1 MSRKIQRIAPVAV
14 FDIET
19 EAWDQFVCG
28 SLLTVS
34 GSLRSF
40 TFKEERAF
48 VEAILAIG
56 TGDVFAHNGGRFDFL
71 WFIDAMIRHRLLTD
85 SMKITATESG
95 SSALLLTITGP
106 GLALKLRDSFRMFPI
121 SLARMGGK
129 DSVGLDC
136 EMRSDECHEAA
147 RLQRANGKP
156 VIGCGGYCA
165 IRRSMS
171 KAAMRRAIEYCEQDC
186 RALLDGLQRL
196 IAFAE
201 GDARLSLGA
210 TTGSTAWKTA
220 RAWGLIG
227 PTPLTMREWWR
238 IREAYYGGRVGLFRS
253 SAPEGFHYD
262 ITSSYPHQCS
272 QDLPDGEPILYHAP
286 SDARRAYRAGKPGIY
301 EAKITI
307 PKDYWIPPLPFRAM
321 INGEKRNAYPIGTF
335 FGSWAL
341 PEIEYAESLPGVK
354 VDPQGCV
361 VFPESRHPFAPLM
374 DHLIGL
380 RLRFGKDTAE
390 GILLKLWANSLYGK
404 FAQEPATHR
413 LVIATSAMDLGPGAT
428 PINESQTAWMV
439 PYDRTPPIP
448 DSSHV
453 EKAAYI
459 TARGRIQLHRMLVAR
474 GGDDAIY
481 CDTDSV
487 FSTRERGPKDGIGKG
502 LGTWADEGP
511 FRNFDAIAP
520 KLYRYD
526 EDRGGKWK
534 PSLKAKGIALTRDID
549 DLAAGIIWR
558 TMKSGKPIVNRTG
571 VLSLRSALRSSSGS
585 LFQRR
590 VMARAVAPEVSF
602 GDRISDGSGGSRPPV
617 AEGLVPFVRP
627 RPREWNRG

>member
-1 MSRKIQRIAPVAV
+1 MARKIQKIDPVAV

-19 EAWDQFVCG
+19 EEWDTFVCG
-28 SLLTVS
+28 SLLTV
-34 GSLRSF
+34 GGKMRSF
-40 TFKEERAF
+40 TWKEERQY

-56 TGDVFAHNGGRFDFL
+56 NGDVFAHNGGRFDFL

-106 GLALKLRDSFRMFPI
+106 GMSLKLRDSFRMFPI

-136 EMRSDECHEAA
+136 EMRSDDCHEAA
-147 RLQRANGKP
+147 RLQRVNGKP

-165 IRRSMS
+165 IRRTMS
-171 KAAMRRAIEYCEQDC
+171 APRLRRVIEYCEQDC
-186 RALLDGLQRL
+186 RALLAGLLRL

-201 GDARLSLGA
+201 GEAKLSLGA

-220 RAWGLIG
+220 RAWNLIG

-238 IREAYYGGRVGLFRS
+238 IREAYYGGRVGLFRE
-253 SAPEGFHYD
+253 SAPIGFHYD
-262 ITSSYPHQCS
+262 ITSSYPYQCS
-272 QDLPDGEPILYHAP
+272 QDLPDGEPIMYHAP
-286 SDARRAYRAGKPGIY
+286 SDARRALRQGKPGIY
-301 EAKITI
+301 ECKVTV
-307 PKDYWIPPLPFRAM
+307 PHDMWIPPLPYRAM
-321 INGEKRNAYPIGTF
+321 INGDKRNAYPVGSF

-341 PEIEYAESLPGVK
+341 PEIEYAASLPGVK
-354 VDPQGCV
+354 IEPHGAVI
-361 VFPESRHPFAPLM
+361 FPTVRNAFGPLM
-374 DHLIGL
+374 DHLIGM
-380 RLRFGKDTAE
+380 RLRYGKDTAE

-404 FAQEPATHR
+404 FAQEPSTHR

-428 PINESQTAWMV
+428 PINASQTAWLV

-459 TARGRIQLHRMLVAR
+459 TARGRIQLHRMLVAK

-487 FSTRERGPKDGIGKG
+487 FSTQPRSAKDGLGKG
-502 LGTWADEGP
+502 LGSWSDEGP
-511 FRNFDAIAP
+511 FRNFEAIAP

-526 EDRGGKWK
+526 EEKGGKWR
-534 PSLKAKGIALTRDID
+534 PNLKAKGIALTRDID
-549 DLAAGIIWR
+549 DLAAGILWR
-558 TMKSGKPIVNRTG
+558 TMKAGRPIVTKTG
-571 VLSLRSALRSSSGS
+571 VLSLRSAIRMGDGS

-590 VMARAVAPEVSF
+590 ALSRAVAPTTSF
-602 GDRISDGSGGSRPPV
+602 GDRIADGNGGSRPPI

-627 RPREWNRG
+627 RPKEWNRG